1 MLHLT
6 NGDVAATRIR
16 QAAIEGEIVAWQ
28 DALHDGPVPEGLDD
42 AALREER
49 VRFIAAE
56 GWAGLETVQA
66 ELDARDAAL
75 AEATGPVVLWFEHDL
90 YDQLQLLQILD
101 RLAGRADAGLVV
113 EAIDTP
119 TYLGMLGPDAFRH
132 LFDLRDD
139 VTPESFDLAR
149 EAWRAFRSPDP
160 TALEELVDGN
170 TMAMPHLEAA
180 LRRHL
185 EEFPAPGDGLSR
197 SERQTL
203 EAVAGGAR
211 TVVEAYPAAHHA
223 REEAV
228 FLGDVAFVTL
238 LRRLSECPE
247 PLVRRGDGGSF
258 RLDLAEGDGRARLR
272 DDMMAAEI
280 VVTPAGRD
288 VLAGEADHV
297 SLNGIDRWLGGVHL
311 VGREV
316 PWRWDPGAGCLVPGS

>member
-6 NGDVAATRIR
+6 NGDVAAARIR

-49 VRFIAAE
+49 ARFIAGE
-56 GWAGLETVQA
+56 GWAGIETVQA

-75 AEATGPVVLWFEHDL
+75 AETAGPVVLWFEHDL

-101 RLAGRADAGLVV
+101 RLAGRAERGLAV
-113 EAIDTP
+113 EAVDTP

-132 LFDLRDD
+132 LYDLRDD
-139 VTPESFDLAR
+139 VTRESFELAR

-160 TALEELVDGN
+160 TGLEELVDGD
-170 TMAMPHLEAA
+170 TVAMPHLEAA

-185 EEFPAPGDGLSR
+185 EEFPAPADGLSR
-197 SERQTL
+197 SERQAL

-211 TVVEAYPAAHHA
+211 TLREAYPAAHHA

-228 FLGDVAFVTL
+228 FLGDVGFVSL

-258 RLDLAEGDGRARLR
+258 RLERADGGGRDRLR
-272 DDMMAAEI
+272 DDVLAAEI
-280 VVTPAGRD
+280 VLTRVGRD

-297 SLNGIDRWLGGVHL
+297 TLNGVDRWLGGVHL
-311 VGREV
+311 AGREV